1 MPHAGGDEPMVD
13 PPVNIPGRYA
23 PRRWGNI
30 LNFLEAGKMRWYSE
44 AKKSELVLD

>member
-1 MPHAGGDEPMVD
+1 MPHAGGDEPLKIIEEMD
-13 PPVNIPGRYA
+13 KYKYA